1 MLVGAAVLVGA
12 AAPASLSG
20 VSGGLWEVSG
30 VPGTKVPLRQCIAN
44 VLMLS
49 QVEHRGHNCR
59 RTIVSDNGSSTVVSY
74 SCAGAGF
81 GRSQIDVL
89 TPRSLRISTQGIS
102 DQLPFGY
109 TVQAHRI
116 GDC

>member
-1 MLVGAAVLVGA
+1 M
-12 AAPASLSG
+12 
-20 VSGGLWEVSG
+20 WEISG
-30 VPGTKVPLRQCIAN
+30 VPGTKGPVRQCIAN
-44 VLMLS
+44 VLMLAEI
-49 QVEHRGHNCR
+49 EHRGRNCR
-59 RTIVSDNGSSTVVSY
+59 RSIVSDNGGSMVVSY
-74 SCAGAGF
+74 TCAGAGF

-116 GDC
+116 GEC